1 MRFRA
6 VSESSSVPGL
16 VEGLFCVRLSYQLR
30 SPSMAV
36 ERGCGMDATYLL
48 GRCSIFF
55 VCLWEVNLGL
65 APRQRALWRGIL
77 RMPLH
82 TLGISVLPG

>member
-30 SPSMAV
+30 SPSLAV

-48 GRCSIFF
+48 GRCSLF
-55 VCLWEVNLGL
+55 CLWEVNYGL
-65 APRQRALWRGIL
+65 APRQRAFGEA
-77 RMPLH
+77 
-82 TLGISVLPG
+82 S